1 MNQNKTYFNNNLIK
15 LCSCYYK
22 FTLYTFV
29 YLLVFF
35 NNMLPDLQVNQVL
48 ILGDCNSCE
57 LSEYLPALKS
67 NYWSLQWKIT
77 NAYKANCR
85 PPLGKSDHNVIHLL
99 PKYCFEET
107 NWDIFFQSCQ
117 DADELTDTITSY
129 IKFCEDSVSET
140 KSVKCFPNN
149 KPWVSR
155 QLKMCLNERK
165 VAFCSGNTELRC
177 VKRRQQK
184 LHLNLKWKLRVIFNR

>member
-1 MNQNKTYFNNNLIK
+1 
-15 LCSCYYK
+15 
-22 FTLYTFV
+22 
-29 YLLVFF
+29 
-35 NNMLPDLQVNQVL
+35 MLPDLQVNQVL
-48 ILGDCNSCE
+48 ILGDFNSCE

-99 PKYCFEET
+99 PKDRAAVKAAKPVIKQIHVWSDRCKERLKDCFEET

-155 QLKMCLNERK
+155 QLKMCLDEKK
-165 VAFCSGNTELRC
+165 VAFCSGNTELLC

-184 LHLNLKWKLRVIFNR
+184 QNLNLKWKLRVIFNR